1 MKQKQKRQQKAAL
14 RKPSDD
20 GMSVHKPA
28 KRLDNWQSLL
38 GAFGD
43 RRDRGRT
50 DTVRFVAGAELCDA
64 ELSEAYEH
72 LWLARRIVEAPVE
85 DALRNG
91 WGTEDDALVKDFE
104 RLNYSIHAEGAFQR
118 ACTMARLKGGAVLF
132 KGYRNSRGQQLT
144 EPPPQG
150 AEIEWLEVF
159 DRYQLIGEQR
169 NRDLDSA
176 DFDRPQVWRVR
187 GDRRTGMVFHPD
199 RAIFFP
205 GAPRARSVGVSKEDQ
220 DWGMSVLQA
229 IWADVQRYGT
239 FWQAVAHLMQ
249 LASVGVLKIEGLIE
263 MLAREDSAQAEAR
276 IDILNEML
284 SLTRMLML
292 DSKYNEDYH
301 REAVSFT
308 DMPHLLQEVQL
319 ATAGAAGMPV
329 TKLFGR
335 APAGMNATG
344 EADTRNWYD
353 RVQDYR
359 ERVVEPR
366 LEQLLG
372 DIKGAAVELEFESL
386 WQPTDLEKA
395 QVRAEELKGDA
406 AQYQMGLY
414 SEDELRSA
422 RQAGE
427 RPEDHIKGGKAPEP
441 EPMPTELVNGAAEAA
456 EESETERQPGR
467 STEPS

>member
-1 MKQKQKRQQKAAL
+1 MNQKQRRRLKAKATPVA
-14 RKPSDD
+14 RE
-20 GMSVHKPA
+20 
-28 KRLDNWQSLL
+28 DNWQSLL

-50 DTVRFVAGAELCDA
+50 DTVRFVAGPQLLDD
-64 ELSEAYEH
+64 ELSDAYEN
-72 LWLARRIVEAPVE
+72 LWLARRIVDAPVE

-91 WGTEDDALVKDFE
+91 WGVEDDKLVKDFE
-104 RLNYSIHAEGAFQR
+104 RINYTIHPEGAFQR
-118 ACTMARLKGGAVLF
+118 ACAMARLKGGAALF

-144 EPPPQG
+144 EPPPPG

-159 DRYQLIGEQR
+159 DRYQLIGEDRVQGPENYDR
-169 NRDLDSA
+169 A
-176 DFDRPQVWRVR
+176 DYDRPQRWRVM

-205 GAPRARSVGVSKEDQ
+205 GAPRARSTGVSKIDQ
-220 DWGMSVLQA
+220 DWGLSILQA
-229 IWADVQRYGT
+229 IWADVQRYGV

-249 LASVGVLKIEGLIE
+249 LASVGVLKIEGLLQ
-263 MLAREDSAQAEAR
+263 MLARDNKDAAEAR

-292 DSKYNEDYH
+292 DSKYNESYH
-301 REAVSFT
+301 REAVSFA
-308 DMPHLLQEVQL
+308 DMPHLLQEVQI

-344 EADTRNWYD
+344 ESDTRNWYD
-353 RVQDYR
+353 RVQDYS
-359 ERVVEPR
+359 ERVIQPMLEKLFGDMTGREVE
-366 LEQLLG
+366 
-372 DIKGAAVELEFESL
+372 VEFESL

-406 AQYQMGLY
+406 ALYQMGLF
-414 SEDELRSA
+414 SEDELRES
-422 RQAGE
+422 RQNDA

-441 EPMPTELVNGAAEAA
+441 EPLPEALDGAAQTT
-456 EESETERQPGR
+456 EEFETDPDDESDG
-467 STEPS
+467 PS